1 MIVWVYMTAWN
12 FWLSKTLV
20 SSDCLP
26 KPSCHQFL
34 LFCLESMLTLW
45 LLILRPKI
53 KHFSCLKCYFE
64 PVNIQRM
71 FILAFLV
78 IAVVPSAQKE
88 AGVHTGNESPLY
100 FYNQV
105 HINWHIQVEFKGPLT
120 MILFTSQCKCPWRAI
135 VSWNI
140 FLYFF
145 QVSYRTNKKSRKNL
159 WQKLAYIQVSDKLE
173 LAQCRWFHLQ

>member
-120 MILFTSQCKCPWRAI
+120 MILFTSQCRCPWRAI

-140 FLYFF
+140 FIYVFFRFPTGQIKKAEKIMTEACLY
-145 QVSYRTNKKSRKNL
+145 TGE
-159 WQKLAYIQVSDKLE
+159 W
-173 LAQCRWFHLQ
+173 